1 MCELRASCM
10 TILVKEKKNEFHLYA
25 VFNMSVCV
33 VCIRSRCGMLARYG
47 RKKELRIVLRNKHKK
62 MKNKKKSKI
71 VYIADTT
78 TERKTDPT
86 TYQQEHN
93 YYTDRPKHISEHK
106 NCNLLYM
113 TRFSCDDQAR

>member
-25 VFNMSVCV
+25 VFNSPWVSALYVYDRAAVCWLDME
-33 VCIRSRCGMLARYG
+33 G
-47 RKKELRIVLRNKHKK
+47 KKELRIVLKNKHKK
-62 MKNKKKSKI
+62 MKKKKSKI

-93 YYTDRPKHISEHK
+93 YYTDRPKHNI
-106 NCNLLYM
+106 
-113 TRFSCDDQAR
+113 

>member
-1 MCELRASCM
+1 M

-25 VFNMSVCV
+25 VFNSPWVSALYVYDRAAVCWLDME
-33 VCIRSRCGMLARYG
+33 G
-47 RKKELRIVLRNKHKK
+47 KKELRIVLKNKHKK
-62 MKNKKKSKI
+62 MKKKKKSKI

-93 YYTDRPKHISEHK
+93 YYTDRPKHNI
-106 NCNLLYM
+106 
-113 TRFSCDDQAR
+113 